1 MPSKHD
7 MVRGGRKSSMAV
19 TMIKDLESEWPGK
32 TKDRRVLQNSYRVPS
47 FHKGFARPCLRPS
60 GVGSGNMI

>member
-19 TMIKDLESEWPGK
+19 TIDKDLESEKWPGK

-47 FHKGFARPCLRPS
+47 FHKGFRGHAVLGLPASAP
-60 GVGSGNMI
+60 GI